1 MSAIVK
7 KPSVAIIGRVN
18 VGKSTFFNRLLE
30 ESKALVSPLPGTTRS
45 PNYGDAIWRGRVF
58 EVVDTGGYEK
68 RPQDSFGKEISAHA
82 AQAAKEADVI
92 LFLIDLKVG
101 ILPEDR
107 TIAKALIKNNKPV
120 ILAGN
125 KADFQVQKPSPGTIG
140 FNDIQIISATTG
152 RGIGDLLDLLF
163 EKFKEIEKE
172 PPTVEEE
179 IHPLRVAILGK
190 PNVGKSSLL
199 NALVGSPRAV
209 VSEIANTTREPQDTL
224 VRIDEELYLFIDTAG
239 IRKNLKH
246 QTVLEGE
253 GVRKTLAVL
262 KRTDIVI
269 FVLDPHEGMN
279 IQDKHIAG
287 LILDAGVSV
296 IMTVNKRPSSG
307 HPEHHDS

>member
-120 ILAGN
+120 IRI
-125 KADFQVQKPSPGTIG
+125 K
-140 FNDIQIISATTG
+140 
-152 RGIGDLLDLLF
+152 
-163 EKFKEIEKE
+163 KFKY
-172 PPTVEEE
+172 
-179 IHPLRVAILGK
+179 
-190 PNVGKSSLL
+190 LL
-199 NALVGSPRAV
+199 
-209 VSEIANTTREPQDTL
+209 
-224 VRIDEELYLFIDTAG
+224 
-239 IRKNLKH
+239 
-246 QTVLEGE
+246 
-253 GVRKTLAVL
+253 
-262 KRTDIVI
+262 
-269 FVLDPHEGMN
+269 
-279 IQDKHIAG
+279 
-287 LILDAGVSV
+287 
-296 IMTVNKRPSSG
+296 
-307 HPEHHDS
+307 